1 MALNL
6 MYAFYFAFMICCFVI
21 IIPVYGLHK
30 ISRMYPSS
38 RQHRRSKYG
47 WSRFMT
53 LLKAYSIVLII
64 MLSAALP
71 HIGKLVDN
79 LSADLA
85 HGRESTFWLKVLTY
99 VSFFVLP
106 LLLALAIDMCRNRV
120 GSNSMRS

>member
-1 MALNL
+1 MALNF
-6 MYAFYFAFMICCFVI
+6 MYAFYFAFMLCCFV

-30 ISRMYPSS
+30 ISRMHPSS

-47 WSRFMT
+47 WSRIKT
-53 LLKAYSIVLII
+53 LLKAYSLVLLI

-120 GSNSMRS
+120 GSNSSRS

>member
-6 MYAFYFAFMICCFVI
+6 MYAFYFAFMICCFV

-47 WSRFMT
+47 WSRFKT

-106 LLLALAIDMCRNRV
+106 LLLALAVDVYRNRL
-120 GSNSMRS
+120 GSNSSRS

>member
-1 MALNL
+1 
-6 MYAFYFAFMICCFVI
+6 MICCFV

-30 ISRMYPSS
+30 IFRMYPSS

-47 WSRFMT
+47 WSRFKT

-106 LLLALAIDMCRNRV
+106 LLLALAVDVYRNRL
-120 GSNSMRS
+120 GSNSSRS

>member
-1 MALNL
+1 MALNF
-6 MYAFYFAFMICCFVI
+6 MYAFYFAFMLCCFV

-47 WSRFMT
+47 WSRFKT
-53 LLKAYSIVLII
+53 LLKAYSLVLLI

-71 HIGKLVDN
+71 YIGKLVDN

-99 VSFFVLP
+99 VFFFVLP
-106 LLLALAIDMCRNRV
+106 LLLALAIDMYRNQL
-120 GSNSMRS
+120 GSNSSHS